1 MKIILASLTF
11 AVCLFAG
18 GRAAQA
24 DCGNVS
30 IAEMNWASAAIA
42 ANFDK
47 FILENGYGCNVT
59 TVAGDT
65 VPTFASM
72 DQKGEPDIA
81 PELWTASVRT
91 QLEAAATSGRL
102 VQASEILADGAI
114 EGWWIPKFIADANP
128 DIRSVQDALKRPDL
142 FPSPKSASKGAIHNC
157 PSGWSCRI
165 STANI
170 FKALKG
176 DSAGFELI
184 DSGSPKDLDD
194 SIANAFDAKIGWLGY
209 YWAPTAIL
217 GKYDMTLLSMG
228 VSHDKAEWLACTSVE
243 GCARPQLN
251 AYPVSQAFTVVTKAF
266 ADRAGPVLGY
276 LRARSWDNNTINDVL
291 AWQDE
296 NRANNEDAALYFLR
310 NYADFWTR
318 WVPADVAEK
327 VKAAL

>member
-1 MKIILASLTF
+1 MKIILAWLF
-11 AVCLFAG
+11 IAVCLVAG

-30 IAEMNWASAAIA
+30 IAEMSWASAAIA
-42 ANFDK
+42 ANFDS
-47 FILENGYGCNVT
+47 FILKNGYGCNVR

-91 QLEAAATSGRL
+91 QLEAAVKSGRL
-102 VQASEILADGAI
+102 IQASEILSDGAI

-142 FPSPKSASKGAIHNC
+142 FPAPKNAAKGAVHNC
-157 PSGWSCRI
+157 PPGWSCRI
-165 STANI
+165 STANL
-170 FKALKG
+170 FRALNGEK
-176 DSAGFELI
+176 AGFELI
-184 DSGSPKDLDD
+184 DSESPQSLDD
-194 SIANAFDAKIGWLGY
+194 SIGAAFDAKVGWLGY

-217 GKYDMTLLSMG
+217 GKYDMTRLSMG

-266 ADRAGPVLGY
+266 ADRAGPELAY
-276 LRARSWDNNTINDVL
+276 LRSRTWDNNTINDIL

-296 NRANNEDAALYFLR
+296 NRESSENAALYFLR
-310 NYADFWTR
+310 NYPELWTR
-318 WVPADVAEK
+318 WMPADVAEK